1 MKPTIGRIVHY
12 EVLPEDKLKM
22 AAARYI
28 NGGCNDSDKCPAIIT
43 AVWSDNCVNLR
54 VIADGNLDLW
64 KTSVN
69 QGDQPGQWSWPVKE

>member
-12 EVLPEDKLKM
+12 NTDDSDKAKM
-22 AAARYI
+22 NAARQI
-28 NGGCNDSDKCPAIIT
+28 NGGCNNASILPAVVV
-43 AVWSDNCVNLR
+43 AVWSESCINIR